1 MPTKPARGPARGAL
15 QTGEA
20 DPPHLNLLRQ
30 LREVLAA
37 RVQPPLALSKVVRQ
51 VAGTTSSR
59 NDHRRPP
66 PLLPTAGGGGGS
78 EPH

>member
-1 MPTKPARGPARGAL
+1 MALSAL
-15 QTGEA
+15 QPSQA

-37 RVQPPLALSKVVRQ
+37 RVQPPLALSKVVGE
-51 VAGTTSSR
+51 VAGTASSC
-59 NDHRRPP
+59 NDHPRPP

-78 EPH
+78 EMH